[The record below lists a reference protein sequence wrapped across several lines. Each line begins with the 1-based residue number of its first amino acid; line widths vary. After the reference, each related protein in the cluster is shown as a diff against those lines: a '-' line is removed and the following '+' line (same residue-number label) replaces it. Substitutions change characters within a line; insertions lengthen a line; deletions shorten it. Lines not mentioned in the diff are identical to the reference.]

1 MKTKI
6 TTYKQL
12 LEEKE
17 RLTVLLRLQQE
28 QVQEDFRE
36 IKEELRPLTHITSAL
51 GMFVKRKSGSMLS
64 NLGINLIVNG
74 FVKKVLLSKTGWVT
88 RFIVP
93 FLLKNYASHLVQE
106 PEKLVSKLM
115 KLFSKNGKADKAEE
129 PQAGMEAV

>member
-1 MKTKI
+1 MSTKI
-6 TTYKQL
+6 TSYKQL

-28 QVQEDFRE
+28 QVQEDFRG

-51 GMFVKRKSGSMLS
+51 GMFVTRKSGSMLS
-64 NLGINLIVNG
+64 SLGINLLVNG

-106 PEKLVSKLM
+106 PEKLLTKIM
-115 KLFSKNGKADKAEE
+115 GFFSKNGKADKTDH
-129 PQAGMEAV
+129 PTGMEAV